1 MHEYS
6 KRIADH
12 IKSCYGNLG
21 EMKLEELCE
30 LEKWA
35 KVIKDLTE
43 YDVNKRAIE
52 AMDEAKEEEKLMHRI
67 GGDRMGYRGRDSGG
81 RFVHRPGRGR
91 SAGYSPLFH
100 MMPELDGMYDE
111 DYSDMMPEIMN
122 YRMGYSD
129 GRGGSHGGA
138 GNYGGRSDGGSYG
151 GQSGNSGRYGYDDGM
166 GYTQGRQDEGSRYG
180 RSYDEYR
187 KAKRHYT
194 ESKNPEEQKKMKE
207 HIDEIF
213 EDMSDMTSE
222 MVRDMSPE
230 EKQKYKVKLQQIM
243 QKIQ

>member
-6 KRIADH
+6 KRIAEH
-12 IKSCYGNLG
+12 IKSCYGDLSS
-21 EMKLEELCE
+21 MKLEELCE

-52 AMDEAKEEEKLMHRI
+52 AMDEAKEEEKFMDRL
-67 GGDRMGYRGRDSGG
+67 GGDRMGYRGRGSRG
-81 RFVHRPGRGR
+81 RFVHRTGRGR
-91 SAGYSPLFH
+91 SAGMGYTHPLWH
-100 MMPELDGMYDE
+100 MMPEMDDMYEDE
-111 DYSDMMPEIMN
+111 YMDVMPEN
-122 YRMGYSD
+122 YRMGYSG
-129 GRGGSHGGA
+129 GRV
-138 GNYGGRSDGGSYG
+138 GNYGGGNRGDSGNYG
-151 GQSGNSGRYGYDDGM
+151 GQSGNTGRYGYDDGM
-166 GYTQGRQDEGSRYG
+166 GYSRDGRGESSRYG

-222 MVRDMSPE
+222 MVRDMSQE
-230 EKQKYKVKLQQIM
+230 DKQKYKVKLQQIM

>member
-6 KRIADH
+6 KKIADH
-12 IKSCYGNLG
+12 IKSCYCNLG

-52 AMDEAKEEEKLMHRI
+52 AMDEAKEEEKIMDKL
-67 GGDRMGYRGRDSGG
+67 GGDRMGYRGRDSKG
-81 RFVHRPGRGR
+81 RFVHRTGRGR

-100 MMPELDGMYDE
+100 MMPELDGMHDE
-111 DYSDMMPEIMN
+111 DYYDMMPEIMN

-129 GRGGSHGGA
+129 GRGGNH
-138 GNYGGRSDGGSYG
+138 GGRSDSTSYG

-166 GYTQGRQDEGSRYG
+166 WHSQDGKGEGSRYG
-180 RSYDEYR
+180 RSFDEYR
-187 KAKRHYT
+187 KSKRHYT
-194 ESKNPEEQKKMKE
+194 ESKNPEEQKKMKA

-213 EDMSDMTSE
+213 DDMSDMTSE

-230 EKQKYKVKLQQIM
+230 DKQKYKVKLQQIM